1 MNAFLT
7 VIKQEL
13 AKAKSSSQSSALD
26 PARTDKERK
35 QQQADSSTVA
45 FQELYELTQRKFL
58 KQLIQFGEMIAN
70 SVEYPTLYCID
81 LVESSKLNSS
91 TTQQQQQQQQQN
103 EILAEKNKIEDET
116 RGSSAASRARPQT
129 ARRVDT
135 ISSSEYVPC
144 IRAMCEFQEGW
155 HPSSSFISIT
165 SNSSNETGSS
175 SLLASFASYLTRVMS
190 IVKNGPSSSELQV
203 LLSAQGRRILGDLE
217 TKSSVDHKDI
227 VDSYVALVKHVLGK
241 HEQEQEQQQQDK
253 LQHGDNFEG
262 SSKMGLIRCELKSGK
277 TMWLCKKHIWGRIEQ
292 DQLWPMTR
300 ELSTPRL
307 PIMST

>member
-1 MNAFLT
+1 MF
-7 VIKQEL
+7 ICCWK
-13 AKAKSSSQSSALD
+13 
-26 PARTDKERK
+26 
-35 QQQADSSTVA
+35 
-45 FQELYELTQRKFL
+45 
-58 KQLIQFGEMIAN
+58 AN

-81 LVESSKLNSS
+81 LIESSKLNSS
-91 TTQQQQQQQQQN
+91 TTQQQQQQQN

-135 ISSSEYVPC
+135 IIIISSSSEYVPC
-144 IRAMCEFQEGW
+144 IRAMCEFQDGW

-165 SNSSNETGSS
+165 SNSSNKTGLS
-175 SLLASFASYLTRVMS
+175 SLLKSFASYLTRVMS
-190 IVKNGPSSSELQV
+190 IVKNGPISSELQV
-203 LLSAQGRRILGDLE
+203 LLSVQGRRTLGDIE
-217 TKSSVDHKDI
+217 TTSDHKDI

-277 TMWLCKKHIWGRIEQ
+277 TMWLCKKHMEANRARPVVANDTRVVNTTIADHVDVSWLQQ
-292 DQLWPMTR
+292 DLDVN
-300 ELSTPRL
+300 
-307 PIMST
+307 IF